1 MIRIKRPA
9 AAVGAAV
16 LLSFSLSACGGP
28 PTDASEKDYCDAI
41 EDDSYF
47 DDLGEDADEQDYV
60 DALQEFAD
68 AVREVGTPE
77 DIPDDAREGF
87 EIQLDVI
94 DDLKAD
100 DIDLESDENPLESE
114 LSDDEQEK
122 VDAYTEYESETCSDD
137 TGGEVPEDPEAS

>member
-9 AAVGAAV
+9 AVVGATV
-16 LLSFSLSACGGP
+16 LLSFSLTACGGP

-41 EDDSYF
+41 GDDSYF
-47 DDLGEDADEQDYV
+47 NDLGEDADEQDYV

-68 AVREVGTPE
+68 AVKEVGTPE

-100 DIDLESDENPLESE
+100 DIDLEGDENPLESE
-114 LSDDEQEK
+114 LSDDEKKK
-122 VDAYTEYESETCSDD
+122 VDAYTEYENETCSED
-137 TGGEVPEDPEAS
+137 TDVDVPDPEAS